1 MPSKPHSPLTRLF
14 GGLLL
19 ALCVAANSHAYKW
32 DEISQEDLAANEC
45 SLDPTAAAEVLYK
58 QLIYDLTTE
67 NVRIIKTHI
76 RTKIYEKSAL
86 DYARR
91 TKFWYSDHYR
101 ASGIHARVI
110 KPDGSYIEVDDK
122 DVVTQTE
129 SRNQNYTLRSTTI
142 SIPQVEVGDIVEY
155 LYRTSLDEGYYLPQD
170 EIMFQEQWP
179 IRKLELKM
187 KPYVYRGA
195 GFKWAS
201 HHCENRME
209 KGGGG
214 FYEIELQNLPG
225 YPEEPYQAPD
235 SDAKAWF
242 TFYNVTSLTDGDA
255 FWKSESKRLY
265 REMLSNTKSDKTV
278 SAKAAELSKGKST
291 QQEKLRAFYEYCT
304 HELINSSYGKADR
317 LTADQLKDIYNDW
330 KAGKTI
336 DKGYG
341 TPKNINTV
349 FCALARAVGIDA
361 RIAACANRSD
371 YAFTGAVEQIDIAL
385 PHTVVGVK
393 KDKEWTFYNPACKYI
408 PFGQLDWIHD
418 QVTALVP
425 DKKQLI
431 LIKTQAASPEQN
443 ISRSEGE
450 FELSPDGTLSGR
462 FKLTAQG
469 NPAFMLKQT
478 LDEQSESEREKSAK
492 EALSKPWPNGEMDNW
507 LITNADDPSEPV
519 VIECDLTIPNYA
531 ESVGDRLFVRPN
543 VEERYSEAEFPALE
557 RKTPIFFDFKY
568 RTESEIRIK
577 LPEGYALEA
586 PSAPRPTVIE
596 GLFDYSPK
604 LAMTKKSNTLI
615 YRRTLDFVGN
625 RYPAEAYP
633 IIKRAFDTL
642 LEQDQH
648 TLTLKKE
655 EASASANE
663 TTSQENE

>member
-1 MPSKPHSPLTRLF
+1 MTRLIS
-14 GGLLL
+14 GILL

-32 DEISQEDLAANEC
+32 DEIPQEDLTASEC
-45 SLDPTAAAEVLYK
+45 SLDPNAAAEVLYK
-58 QLIYDLTTE
+58 QLIYDLTDE
-67 NVRIIKTHI
+67 NIRVIKTHI

-86 DYARR
+86 DSARR
-91 TKFWYSDHYR
+91 TKFWYQDYYK
-101 ASGIHARVI
+101 ATNIHARVI
-110 KPDGSYIEVDDK
+110 KPDGSFIEVDDK

-129 SRNQNYTLRSTTI
+129 RRNQKYTLRSTTI

-155 LYRTSLDEGYYLPQD
+155 LYRTSLDEGYYLPSD
-170 EIMFQEQWP
+170 EIMFQEAWP

-201 HHCENRME
+201 HNVENRME
-209 KGGGG
+209 EGKGG
-214 FYEIELQNLPG
+214 FYEIELENLAG
-225 YPEEPYQAPD
+225 YPDEPYQAPD

-242 TFYNVTSLTDGDA
+242 TFYNVISLTDGDA
-255 FWKSESKRLY
+255 FWKNEGKRLY
-265 REMLSNTKSDKTV
+265 REMMSNTKSDKTV
-278 SAKAAELSKGKST
+278 SEKAAELSQGKKT
-291 QQEKLRAFYEYCT
+291 QEEKLRAFYEYCT

-317 LTADQLKDIYNDW
+317 LTADQREDLDNGWNASKIIN
-330 KAGKTI
+330 
-336 DKGYG
+336 KGYG
-341 TPKNINTV
+341 TPKNMNTV
-349 FCALARAVGIDA
+349 FCALARSVGIDA
-361 RIAACANRSD
+361 RIAACANRSN
-371 YAFTGAVEQIDIAL
+371 YAFTGVVEETDIAL
-385 PHTVVGVK
+385 PHTVVGIK
-393 KDKEWTFYNPACKYI
+393 QGEEWTFYNPACKYI

-443 ISRSEGE
+443 ISQAEGE
-450 FELSPDGTLSGR
+450 FELSPDGNLSGR

-469 NPAFMLKQT
+469 NPAVILKQV
-478 LDEQSESEREKSAK
+478 LDEQSESEREESAK

-507 LITNADDPSEPV
+507 VITNADDPSKPI

-586 PSAPRPTVIE
+586 PSAPRPWETK
-596 GLFDYSPK
+596 GLFNYSPK
-604 LAMTKKSNTLI
+604 LAMTKNSNTLI
-615 YRRTLDFVGN
+615 YKRSFDFVGN

-633 IIKRAFDTL
+633 IIKRAFDVL

-655 EASASANE
+655 EASASVTP
-663 TTSQENE
+663 TTSQES